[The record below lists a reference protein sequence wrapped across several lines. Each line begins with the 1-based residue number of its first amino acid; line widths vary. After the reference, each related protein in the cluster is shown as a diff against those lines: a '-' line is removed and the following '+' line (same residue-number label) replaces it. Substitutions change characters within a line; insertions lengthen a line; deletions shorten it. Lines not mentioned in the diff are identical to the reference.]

1 MSDHGAG
8 GPGVCY
14 RHPDR
19 QSYVLCRRCGRTICG
34 ECQTPAPVG
43 VICPECM
50 REARATAPRTRPEV
64 IRRVG
69 FLGRSGQPVMTYA
82 LMALCV
88 AVFILQEIPG
98 VGSHITSALL
108 YAGIYSYPASA
119 GGSFEPWRLL
129 TSVFAH
135 GGILHIAL
143 NMYTL
148 WIFGQILE
156 PMIGKWRY
164 LTVFL
169 ISGVAG
175 SAGMLIIGP
184 HTGASILTGA
194 VGASGAIFGMFG
206 TLVVVQ
212 RKLGGPVRQL
222 IVLIVINLAIGFFP
236 IFGGNIAWQAH
247 VGGLVG
253 GLLAGVIL
261 TETRRRSLLPLQ
273 VGLLIALGLAV
284 VLAGVYPVLRP

>member
-1 MSDHGAG
+1 MTDYSTARSDF
-8 GPGVCY
+8 CY

-19 QSYVLCRRCGRTICG
+19 QSFVMCQRCGRTICG

-50 REARATAPRTRPEV
+50 REARASAPRTRPEV
-64 IRRVG
+64 ARRIG
-69 FLGRSGQPVMTYA
+69 YLNRSGQPVMTYA
-82 LMALCV
+82 LIGVCIV
-88 AVFILQEIPG
+88 VFLLQEVTGIANGP
-98 VGSHITSALL
+98 VTTAIW
-108 YAGIYSYPASA
+108 YAGAYSHLGHYFGA
-119 GGSFEPWRLL
+119 SFEPWRLL

-135 GGILHIAL
+135 GGTLHIAL

-156 PMIGKWRY
+156 PAVGKWRY
-164 LTVFL
+164 LTLFL

-175 SAGMLIIGP
+175 SDGLLLLAP
-184 HTGASILTGA
+184 ANYPA

-206 TLVVVQ
+206 ALVVIQ

-222 IVLIVINLAIGFFP
+222 VVLIVINLVIGFIP
-236 IFGGNIAWQAH
+236 AFGGGIAWQAH

-253 GLLAGVIL
+253 GLLVGLVL
-261 TETRRRSLLPLQ
+261 TETRRLSQRPLQ
-273 VGLLIALGLAV
+273 IGLLAALAV
-284 VLAGVYPVLRP
+284 VAVGVGVYPALLG

>member
-1 MSDHGAG
+1 MSYGAQADSN
-8 GPGVCY
+8 VCY
-14 RHPDR
+14 RHPNR
-19 QSYVLCRRCGRTICG
+19 QSFVVCQRCGRTICG

-50 REARATAPRTRPEV
+50 REARASAPRTRPEA
-64 IRRVG
+64 IRRIG
-69 FLGRSGQPVMTYA
+69 FLSRSGQPVMTYV
-82 LMALCV
+82 LMAVCIFV
-88 AVFILQEIPG
+88 YILQSIPG
-98 VGSHITSALL
+98 VGSHITNALL
-108 YAGIYSYPASA
+108 YAGVYSYPT
-119 GGSFEPWRLL
+119 GTFGNYSFEPWRLL

-135 GGILHIAL
+135 GGLLHIAL

-164 LTVFL
+164 LALFL

-175 SAGMLIIGP
+175 SVGMLLLAP
-184 HTGASILTGA
+184 YTGA

-206 TLVVVQ
+206 ALVVVQ
-212 RKLGGPVRQL
+212 RKLGGPIRQL

-253 GLLAGVIL
+253 GLLAGLVL
-261 TETRRRSLLPLQ
+261 TETRRRSQLPLQ
-273 VGLLIALGLAV
+273 IGLLI
-284 VLAGVYPVLRP
+284 VLAIVVVGVGVYPAIFRS

>member
-1 MSDHGAG
+1 MSDVGSESAN
-8 GPGVCY
+8 VCY

-19 QSYVLCRRCGRTICG
+19 QSFVLCQRCGRTICG

-50 REARATAPRTRPEV
+50 REARASAPRTRPEA
-64 IRRVG
+64 IRRIG

-88 AVFILQEIPG
+88 VVFILQEIPG
-98 VGSHITSALL
+98 VGSHITNALL
-108 YAGIYSYPASA
+108 YAGAYSYPTGTFSNV
-119 GGSFEPWRLL
+119 SFEPWRLL

-148 WIFGQILE
+148 WVFGQILE
-156 PMIGKWRY
+156 PMIGRWRY
-164 LTVFL
+164 LTLFL

-175 SAGMLIIGP
+175 SVGMLVLAP
-184 HTGASILTGA
+184 FTGA

-206 TLVVVQ
+206 ALVVIQ
-212 RKLGGPVRQL
+212 RKLGGPIRQL
-222 IVLIVINLAIGFFP
+222 IVLIVINLAIGVVP
-236 IFGGNIAWQAH
+236 IFGAHIAWQAH

-253 GLLAGVIL
+253 GLLAGLVL
-261 TETRRRSLLPLQ
+261 TETRKRSQLPLQ
-273 VGLLIALGLAV
+273 IGLLALLAIV
-284 VLAGVYPVLRP
+284 VIGAGVYPAIFHAA

>member
-1 MSDHGAG
+1 MSYDSQTDSN
-8 GPGVCY
+8 VCY
-14 RHPDR
+14 RHPNR
-19 QSYVLCRRCGRTICG
+19 QSFVVCQRCGRTICG

-50 REARATAPRTRPEV
+50 REARASAPRTRPEA
-64 IRRVG
+64 IRRIG

-82 LMALCV
+82 LMAVCV
-88 AVFILQEIPG
+88 AVFIAQNIPG
-98 VGSHITSALL
+98 IGSHVTNALL
-108 YAGIYSYPASA
+108 YAGAFSYPASA
-119 GGSFEPWRLL
+119 GGSFQPWRLL

-135 GGILHIAL
+135 ASLIHIAL

-164 LTVFL
+164 LALFL
-169 ISGVAG
+169 ISGVFG
-175 SAGMLIIGP
+175 SVGMLVLAP
-184 HTGASILTGA
+184 NQGA

-206 TLVVVQ
+206 ALVVIQ

-222 IVLIVINLAIGFFP
+222 IVLIVINLAFGFIP
-236 IFGGNIAWQAH
+236 IFGAHIAWQAH

-253 GLLAGVIL
+253 GLLAGLIL
-261 TETRRRSLLPLQ
+261 TETRKKSQQPLQ
-273 VGLLIALGLAV
+273 IVLLIVLGIVA
-284 VLAGVYPVLRP
+284 VLAGINPVFRY